1 MTLLGNAKPT
11 PEQLAQFRKNADKGR
26 IWIYQNLEPGHAD
39 WGKLIFLQQRCA
51 PPAQVT
57 DPVDG
62 TMWRYRLV
70 GYILDLKTGEIGECR
85 STMTPDPPPAPRKP
99 KRKVIEGPWGKR
111 TIEPPKESET
121 PPAPPNGAGRVID
134 HGLAKPDDPIYSLGP
149 VVNGRPILK
158 PRETGTVKVTV
169 GGSLPPDHPIFSRG
183 PMIFGRP
190 NPPPKKEGDR
200 T

>member
-1 MTLLGNAKPT
+1 MALLGNAKPT
-11 PEQLAQFRKNADKGR
+11 SEQLAQFRKNAGQGR
-26 IWIYQNLEPGHAD
+26 IWIYQNLEFGHTD

-62 TMWRYRLV
+62 TTWRYHLA

-85 STMTPDPPPAPRKP
+85 STMRDPPPAPRKP

-121 PPAPPNGAGRVID
+121 PPAPPSGKGRHINY
-134 HGLAKPDDPIYSLGP
+134 GLAKPDDPIYSTGP
-149 VVNGRPILK
+149 VVAGRPILQPYRKMTPEEIEKNFQRGRDAVARGNRK
-158 PRETGTVKVTV
+158 PTE
-169 GGSLPPDHPIFSRG
+169 
-183 PMIFGRP
+183 
-190 NPPPKKEGDR
+190 NN
-200 T
+200 